1 MRIGTN
7 VGMEIDGPKTMTDI
21 VDEVR
26 RAAELGLGGAW
37 WAERHTAD
45 ALTAATVAGLAVP
58 GLPLGTAVVTTYPRH
73 PLTLAGQALSVQAA
87 VGNRLTLGIGPGH
100 RERVESVFGLR
111 FEHPAR
117 HTREYLR
124 VLMPLLRGETV
135 EFDGK
140 IYQVAGQT
148 RTPGAQAPSVLLA
161 ALGPVMLRVAG
172 ELADGTV
179 VVWTGLRTIG
189 THVVPGITA
198 AAEGAG
204 KPAPRIVVNLPIAV
218 TDDPDLARA
227 WIGEHFGRAGLV
239 PSYRALFEREGVRGP
254 ADVVVV
260 GDEHAVERQLRAYAD
275 AGATE
280 FIAVPFGSPEQINRT
295 LTFLGHVN
303 RAAAGSEA

>member
-303 RAAAGSEA
+303 RATTGSEA